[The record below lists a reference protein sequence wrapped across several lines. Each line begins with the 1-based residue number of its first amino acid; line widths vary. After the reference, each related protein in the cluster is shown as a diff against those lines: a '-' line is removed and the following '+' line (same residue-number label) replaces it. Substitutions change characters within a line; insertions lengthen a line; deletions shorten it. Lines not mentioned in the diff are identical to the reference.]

1 MRDEMN
7 QYSGVAASY
16 KDFPLSALRQMQSI
30 LEWEIEERLRQFGVI
45 KVEKA
50 VGKLGDVEVEQT
62 VFSGQNLQQKSTSSV
77 KLTVLKGGL
86 K

>member
-1 MRDEMN
+1 MN
-7 QYSGVAASY
+7 DDMSQYSGVANSY

-30 LEWEIEERLRQFGVI
+30 LEWEIEQRLLEFGEI
-45 KVEKA
+45 KVEKS
-50 VGKLGDVEVEQT
+50 VSKLGDVEGKQT
-62 VFSGQNLQQKSTSSV
+62 VFSGQSLQEKNDSGV